1 MRDLQKDLGFMV
13 ARDNIPKED
22 LFNQEVEEI
31 KDIAEHYLERA
42 KKAET
47 MLSGAECD
55 IKFLKEQH
63 TIAKQLAKQEMER
76 AEKAESLNKE
86 LAEAVSEAVNVMGEV
101 YNCVDTFEFP
111 EVCPRE
117 KIARWNDVL
126 AKAKEVIGDEKQSR
140 KI

>member
-1 MRDLQKDLGFMV
+1 MAKRDLQKDLGFMV

-63 TIAKQLAKQEMER
+63 TIVKQLIKQETER
-76 AEKAESLNKE
+76 ADKAESLNRE
-86 LAEAVSEAVNVMGEV
+86 LVEALEQAAYLMTIHKIYSEYGMEMR
-101 YNCVDTFEFP
+101 YIRDL
-111 EVCPRE
+111 
-117 KIARWNDVL
+117 L
-126 AKAKEVIGDEKQSR
+126 AKAKEVLGDE
-140 KI
+140 